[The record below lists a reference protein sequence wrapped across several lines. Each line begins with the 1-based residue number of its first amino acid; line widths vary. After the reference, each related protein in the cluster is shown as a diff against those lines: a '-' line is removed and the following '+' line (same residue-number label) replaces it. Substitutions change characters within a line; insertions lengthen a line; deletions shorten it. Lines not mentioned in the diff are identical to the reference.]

1 MAHRRLKFLSAAEA
15 DLDEIEE
22 YIRSKDGA
30 LRAAR
35 IRGEIFHRIDLLTT
49 TPGMGARRKARDGRI
64 VHFSVVMRWWIIYED
79 READNVIIIRRIVDS
94 ARQLKK
100 LTY

>member
-1 MAHRRLKFLSAAEA
+1 MKFLSAAEA

-35 IRGEIFHRIDLLTT
+35 IRGEIFHRIDLLTAM
-49 TPGMGARRKARDGRI
+49 PGMGARRKAPDGRI
-64 VHFSVVMRWWIIYED
+64 LRFTAVMRWWIIYED
-79 READNVIIIRRIVDS
+79 REAENVVVIRRIVDS
-94 ARQLKK
+94 ARQLKN
-100 LTY
+100 LIF